1 MWQQLD
7 PRTKLAAILTIA
19 IIASASLTAAVLG
32 VTTLALLALWSV
44 ARAPLAAF
52 KRLLPAMALFMLFT
66 LALNLLFH
74 RDSNPLAYD
83 IFGLTIYHSALVKG
97 ALYCGRIAILCAL
110 AIFFAHSLRQEE
122 FAELVWRL
130 LQPLGR
136 VGLPVQAF
144 GMALALAIRFIPE
157 IERQYQRVKTA
168 QIVRGADF
176 GGNPVA
182 RVRRYVPILAPVM
195 VGALRRSSILAD
207 ALAVRGW
214 ELRPRTFY
222 REYRFGWPDGL
233 FLCLTAL
240 LILLTVVLS
249 R

>member
-19 IIASASLTAAVLG
+19 IIASISLKPAVLG
-32 VTTLALLALWSV
+32 LTTLAVLALWSV
-44 ARAPLAAF
+44 ARAPLAAW
-52 KRLLPAMALFMLFT
+52 KRLLPAIALFMLFT

-83 IFGLTIYHSALVKG
+83 LFGLTIFHSALVAG
-97 ALYCGRIAILCAL
+97 ALYCWRI
-110 AIFFAHSLRQEE
+110 AIFFALAILFAQSLRQEE

-136 VGLPVQAF
+136 IGLPVHSF
-144 GMALALAIRFIPE
+144 GMSLALAIRFIPE

-182 RVRRYVPILAPVM
+182 RVRRYLPILTPVM
-195 VGALRRSSILAD
+195 VGALRRSSTLAD
-207 ALAVRGW
+207 ALTVRGW
-214 ELRPRTFY
+214 GPRPRTFY
-222 REYRFGWPDGL
+222 REYRFGWSDGL
-233 FLCLTAL
+233 VLCLTAL

>member
-19 IIASASLTAAVLG
+19 IIASISLVPAVLG
-32 VTTLALLALWSV
+32 VTTLALLALWTV

-74 RDSNPLAYD
+74 RDSNMLAYNLL
-83 IFGLTIYHSALVKG
+83 GVTVYHSALVTG
-97 ALYCGRIAILCAL
+97 ALYCWRIVILFAL
-110 AIFFAHSLRQEE
+110 AILFAHSLRQEE
-122 FAELVWRL
+122 FAESLWRM
-130 LQPLGR
+130 LQPFGR
-136 VGLPVQAF
+136 IGLPVHEF
-144 GMALALAIRFIPE
+144 GMSLALAIRFIPE
-157 IERQYQRVKTA
+157 IERQYQRVKAA

-176 GGNPVA
+176 SGNPIA
-182 RVRRYVPILAPVM
+182 RVRRYVPILTPVM

-207 ALAVRGW
+207 ALTVRGW
-214 ELRPRTFY
+214 GLRPRTFY

-233 FLCLTAL
+233 FLGLTAL